1 MFCYSCYFPTLY
13 SSFYHKGYLFWVLV
27 NLWFY
32 LNKHCLIPQK
42 RSWTFSWEII
52 IVFSSL
58 KDFSLFTDT
67 KRFSLWIFRVSLP
80 LCPPTLHSTTT
91 SWYSVVCIIPLVER
105 KLPSTNVHSFVLDS
119 FSEMTQNKI
128 PLLLVAHQEVLMFP
142 LHFPSKPYSATK
154 CLYDLGSTLF
164 TIPGTH
170 FYLSVFFLKCG
181 S

>member
-1 MFCYSCYFPTLY
+1 MSNSPKEILNFFVRDYYCF
-13 SSFYHKGYLFWVLV
+13 LFSQG
-27 NLWFY
+27 F
-32 LNKHCLIPQK
+32 
-42 RSWTFSWEII
+42 
-52 IVFSSL
+52 
-58 KDFSLFTDT
+58 FSLHRVFESSE
-67 KRFSLWIFRVSLP
+67 SLYPSVLQ
-80 LCPPTLHSTTT
+80 HSTTT

-105 KLPSTNVHSFVLDS
+105 ELPSTNVHSFVLDS